1 MLKISSFYACVPKL
15 TIICYDVW
23 FLRCGVRQTEFLFWT
38 VFLPFYVYHKRQSY
52 DIWFFQ
58 IWSAADKI
66 FLSFWTV
73 FCPFTSLT
81 TLKMENFEKPKKTPG
96 DIILHKY
103 TKNYDHKLYCSLDM
117 AHNRCNYFSFW
128 AIFYAFTPPHP
139 EK

>member
-1 MLKISSFYACVPKL
+1 MIYGFFRY
-15 TIICYDVW
+15 
-23 FLRCGVRQTEFLFWT
+23 GVLQT
-38 VFLPFYVYHKRQSY
+38 K
-52 DIWFFQ
+52 FFV
-58 IWSAADKI
+58 ILDR
-66 FLSFWTV
+66 